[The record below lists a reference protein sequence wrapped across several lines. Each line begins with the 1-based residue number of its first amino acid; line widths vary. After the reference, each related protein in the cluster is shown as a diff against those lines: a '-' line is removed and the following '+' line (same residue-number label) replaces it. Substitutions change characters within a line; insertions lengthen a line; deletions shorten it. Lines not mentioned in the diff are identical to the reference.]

1 MAEPL
6 TISVEHSDDED
17 LAISCNI
24 AISNDVRPIELV
36 GAGYVQLIQI
46 FAYILLFKPGILLID
61 EPDIHLH
68 PTVQEKLARALAD
81 VAREKNL
88 KILITTHSPFVIRGA
103 SASTNVYW
111 LNSGK
116 VESTDRRAAELALGW
131 GAFGKKIILVS
142 EDSNND
148 LLKKIISQW
157 PGLERNVTFLP
168 GSRI

>member
-1 MAEPL
+1 M
-6 TISVEHSDDED
+6 
-17 LAISCNI
+17 
-24 AISNDVRPIELV
+24 
-36 GAGYVQLIQI
+36 
-46 FAYILLFKPGILLID
+46 
-61 EPDIHLH
+61 
-68 PTVQEKLARALAD
+68 QEKLARALAD
-81 VAREKNL
+81 VAREQNL

-116 VESTDRRAAELALGW
+116 VESTDRRTAELALGW
-131 GAFGKKIILVS
+131 GAFGKRIILVS

-168 GSRI
+168 GRGFKVSA